1 MRPAKFEATGL
12 YIGLYQEM
20 IRIRTIIQLSI
31 LAICCACIVA
41 GIILCIIDLIK
52 GGIALLIVGSF
63 VAILVFCDRRHA
75 SPDTTSQIAVVVHE
89 QPRNPK

>member
-1 MRPAKFEATGL
+1 
-12 YIGLYQEM
+12 M
-20 IRIRTIIQLSI
+20 IRTRTIIQLCI

-41 GIILCIIDLIK
+41 GIVLCIIDLIK

-63 VAILVFCDRRHA
+63 VAILVFCDRRYTP
-75 SPDTTSQIAVVVHE
+75 PDTSGQIAVVVHE